1 VPPTLRRALHGEAE
15 EPNHSAYCAAREPD
29 ALGSARGTIL
39 ETLRLDRNFLLDTEG
54 NGFLTFHHS
63 REVGRNLHRVI
74 LGSEARQEQRV
85 PCKACAVFCDG
96 VVHAFD
102 EPFPRRH
109 QISFSRFHASG
120 LLSLRSVPLKRIS
133 ISAGGHRTALR
144 SCKRFACSQ
153 CSREAWE
160 LSPK

>member
-1 VPPTLRRALHGEAE
+1 
-15 EPNHSAYCAAREPD
+15 
-29 ALGSARGTIL
+29 
-39 ETLRLDRNFLLDTEG
+39 
-54 NGFLTFHHS
+54 
-63 REVGRNLHRVI
+63 
-74 LGSEARQEQRV
+74 V
-85 PCKACAVFCDG
+85 PCMACAVFCDG

-109 QISFSRFHASG
+109 QISFSRFWT
-120 LLSLRSVPLKRIS
+120 SVSAIRTAKTNS

-160 LSPK
+160 LNPK